1 MFQLNSSLIDQ
12 SNGIKV
18 LSCRY
23 QQSLE
28 TVGTFATER
37 CSQIGPSRH
46 LSNRVFHSQ
55 EYLKYLNYKAHLFFK
70 ILKNLCRFQKC
81 NKICRKNLYFF
92 RKLHLNWLGKILSIM
107 TRIHVISSQCGNHH
121 S

>member
-55 EYLKYLNYKAHLFFK
+55 EYLKYLNYKAYLFFK
-70 ILKNLCRFQKC
+70 ILKF
-81 NKICRKNLYFF
+81 YVDF
-92 RKLHLNWLGKILSIM
+92 RNAIKFAGKIFIFL
-107 TRIHVISSQCGNHH
+107 GNCI
-121 S
+121 